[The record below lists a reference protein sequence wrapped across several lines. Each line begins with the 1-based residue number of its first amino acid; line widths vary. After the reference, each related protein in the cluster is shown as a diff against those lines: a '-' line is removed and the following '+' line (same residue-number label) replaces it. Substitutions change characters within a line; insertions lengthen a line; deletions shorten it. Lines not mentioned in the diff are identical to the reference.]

1 MLNPLWKSALLKQS
15 SFNEAGRSIVVI
27 FGEIASIVDVVIT
40 VAKMKCDVGPLEGQ
54 LLLVFLW
61 LPFVL

>member
-1 MLNPLWKSALLKQS
+1 MKQP
-15 SFNEAGRSIVVI
+15 SFNKEGRGIVAI
-27 FGEIASIVDVVIT
+27 FGEIASIVDVIIT
-40 VAKMKCDVGPLEGQ
+40 VAKMECDGAPLEDQ